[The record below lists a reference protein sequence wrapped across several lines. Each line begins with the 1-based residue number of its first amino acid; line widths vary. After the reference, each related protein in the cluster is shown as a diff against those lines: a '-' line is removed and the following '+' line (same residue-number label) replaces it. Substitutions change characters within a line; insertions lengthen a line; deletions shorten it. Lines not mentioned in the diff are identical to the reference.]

1 MFSDDTAASRT
12 SNRTGSL
19 RWMAPE
25 LHQPKCV
32 GLTRFERTPATDIY
46 AFAIVCVEA
55 STFSD
60 R

>member
-1 MFSDDTAASRT
+1 MFSEDTAAPGT

-32 GLTRFERTPATDIY
+32 GLDSFKRTPATDIY
-46 AFAIVCVEA
+46 AFAIVCIEA
-55 STFSD
+55 RTFQD